1 MHMFATLTM
10 GKGQS
15 HKKVDSSRSR
25 ILHLY
30 YTNKVGTGFPSNAV
44 T

>member
-1 MHMFATLTM
+1 MYATLVM
-10 GKGQS
+10 GGKEGS

-30 YTNKVGTGFPSNAV
+30 YTNKAGFLGVCSLSCG
-44 T
+44 